1 MSRIDLLILES
12 LKDEEKN
19 GKEIITE
26 LNETFGYFWQAKTG
40 TIYPALK
47 RLKHRGLIQENKAK
61 TDDLTTYYELTKR
74 GLRRIK
80 GFKRGHHGFPSMFH
94 FKPPSKP
101 FFKFN
106 FWRKFIDPD
115 TRIEQLQKYRTHLTE
130 ELKRI
135 DELIKKISQE
145 TEKEEFNDIKIE

>member
-12 LKDEEKN
+12 LKEEAKN

-40 TIYPALK
+40 TIYPSLK
-47 RLKHRGLIQENKAK
+47 RLRHRGLIKENAQKS
-61 TDDLTTYYELTKR
+61 DDSTTYYELTDK
-74 GLRRIK
+74 GLHRIK
-80 GFKRGHHGFPSMFH
+80 GFKRGHHGFPGMFH

-101 FFKFN
+101 FFKFH
-106 FWRKFIDPD
+106 FWRKFIDPES
-115 TRIEQLQKYRTHLTE
+115 RIEQLQKYRTHLAQ

-145 TEKEEFNDIKIE
+145 TEEEEFNDINIE

>member
-1 MSRIDLLILES
+1 MSRIDYLILES
-12 LKDEEKN
+12 LKDEAKN
-19 GKEIITE
+19 GKEIISE

-47 RLKHRGLIQENKAK
+47 RLKHRGLIQENEGKS
-61 TDDLTTYYELTKR
+61 DSNTTYYELTDR

-80 GFKRGHHGFPSMFH
+80 DFKRGHHGFPGMFH
-94 FKPPSKP
+94 FKPPSRP

-106 FWRKFIDPD
+106 FWQKFIDPQ
-115 TRIEQLQKYRTHLTE
+115 TRIEQLQKYRNHLAE
-130 ELKRI
+130 ELERI

-145 TEKEEFNDIKIE
+145 AEQEEFNDIKIE